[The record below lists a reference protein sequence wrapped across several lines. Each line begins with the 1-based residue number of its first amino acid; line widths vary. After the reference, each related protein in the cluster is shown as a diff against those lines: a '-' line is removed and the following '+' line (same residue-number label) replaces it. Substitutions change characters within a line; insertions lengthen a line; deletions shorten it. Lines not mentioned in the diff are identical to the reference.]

1 MRFWPDPHGY
11 VSRSAILPPL
21 AGVSADAE
29 RPGNAGPTVPARTSA
44 PRSLN
49 VTMIAERELG
59 VAVVPPTLHP
69 KCHSPVQTLA
79 SPPAAATSRYESVHT
94 AILAWLWVVGL
105 LECQGLANSHQPGLR
120 RPR

>member
-11 VSRSAILPPL
+11 VSLSAILPSL
-21 AGVSADAE
+21 AGVFADAE

-59 VAVVPPTLHP
+59 VAVATGRGQARDKGGTVRRGRGAVVAIAGA
-69 KCHSPVQTLA
+69 SA
-79 SPPAAATSRYESVHT
+79 SPPGALVTGRTVS
-94 AILAWLWVVGL
+94 
-105 LECQGLANSHQPGLR
+105 
-120 RPR
+120 